1 MQTHRIHE
9 DSPQLRWL
17 ALAGIALLLG
27 LILGWLL
34 GRTSAPASLDRLPP
48 EQKAEYI
55 AAVADAYVAAGG
67 RGEAAALALER
78 LRGFQDPAQAVD
90 EATRYFQEM
99 ELAQRRDRNIRQT
112 NLRFLASLVQE
123 QASGPPS
130 QEEAPSAAID
140 AQAQAGEDASGA
152 GWLNWVL
159 GFLIVLVLVVA
170 GAGMRLVRSQG
181 QAAQSQGHPFVVAGG
196 SRPSGPSSMVETAS
210 PAPPWDRSQEI
221 RLGSP
226 ASSEP
231 ESVLELTPEPDL
243 PPAPSTQDADSE
255 WDRLEGAPTPQDAS
269 EPGFSRIVPRAVP
282 QEREAAE
289 GGVDEPRAGDEEAG
303 PGVKTEQADA
313 PRSDVVS
320 SQVVSEDTPLPSR
333 LAGLAAE
340 GLRQRLF
347 GRPASPGPT
356 VLGQF
361 TAHYQLGIPDYDES
375 FTILGGPEGKEPL
388 GACGMGAHREFEMGD
403 GSGEHIW
410 ALDVWLYDRQ
420 DIRSHSQLLASQ
432 AIPRERLQ
440 EHTGS
445 AGTVTGEPLIPEP
458 GMRFKL
464 TSRHLQLEC
473 QVRRVIYVESG
484 PAEGAFAELEL
495 AMTVSKDGGR

>member
-9 DSPQLRWL
+9 DSSQIHRL
-17 ALAGIALLLG
+17 ALVGLALLLG

-34 GRTSAPASLDRLPP
+34 GRMSAPASLDRLPP
-48 EQKAEYI
+48 EQKAAYI
-55 AAVADAYVAAGG
+55 AAVADAYMAAGN
-67 RGEAAALALER
+67 RGEARALALER

-90 EATRYFQEM
+90 QATRYFQEM
-99 ELAQRRDRNIRQT
+99 DLTQRQDRNIRQV
-112 NLRFLASLVQE
+112 NLRALASLVQE
-123 QASGPPS
+123 QSGAPAPQAEEGASGT
-130 QEEAPSAAID
+130 
-140 AQAQAGEDASGA
+140 

-159 GFLIVLVLVVA
+159 EFLILLVLAVMIIGATVIRRRHADGVVEREISKA
-170 GAGMRLVRSQG
+170 REKR
-181 QAAQSQGHPFVVAGG
+181 
-196 SRPSGPSSMVETAS
+196 SRPQESPPSIVETSS

-221 RLGSP
+221 RLGRP

-231 ESVLELTPEPDL
+231 SESILELTPEPDF
-243 PPAPSTQDADSE
+243 PFADPGPSLQDADSE
-255 WDRLEGAPTPQDAS
+255 WERLEAAPTEKDA
-269 EPGFSRIVPRAVP
+269 PGSSFSRIVPRAAS
-282 QEREAAE
+282 QEQEE
-289 GGVDEPRAGDEEAG
+289 TQDEVGPPLAGDEVAGEITETDEAR
-303 PGVKTEQADA
+303 TDT
-313 PRSDVVS
+313 PRSTII
-320 SQVVSEDTPLPSR
+320 SEDAPLPSR
-333 LAGLAAE
+333 LASLAPQ

-347 GRPASPGPT
+347 GRAETQGSQL
-356 VLGQF
+356 LGQF

-388 GACGMGAHREFEMGD
+388 GACGMGAHREFEMGGD
-403 GSGEHIW
+403 SQHIW
-410 ALDVWLYDRQ
+410 AVDVWLYDRQ

-445 AGTVTGEPLIPEP
+445 AGTVTGEPLVPEP

-473 QVRRVIYVESG
+473 EVRRVVYVESG